1 MNKKSLALLTA
12 LFLSAGFLSY
22 AQDASN
28 ETPEQ
33 NAQAVPKYKIGDIN
47 YTSKGI
53 TKQSAL
59 KNSVEINTDMLF
71 SSRKEV
77 DDYSDNI
84 VQQLMNKRIFDDVTK
99 EGKENEPDE
108 NGIIKVD
115 YDITVTESKN
125 FLIFPKPN
133 YSSNNGFELKIKL
146 KDSNFLGF
154 MNTLNVDLNTQFGT
168 SSAPDDFS
176 KVTLGTNFDYAYP
189 FQLGPTNNTWNNDF
203 AISWFIGDVPEFSY
217 STGITTSIP
226 FSNNQLQVT
235 FTQSIARKN
244 SYETYGDALYLTENG
259 KISLPLTLG
268 YINDVIPL
276 RYTPSINAT
285 YNWDFDGINPGN
297 SNLKGPS
304 ISIGQDL
311 AISSVNWKGNFRD
324 GYSISLNH
332 SIAYNFSSEN
342 IIPAISAEIQYFKA
356 FKYVGI
362 NSRFFGYGMLN
373 DNANNVGWRMRGI
386 LDNQSFLTTDAG
398 LLLSIDV
405 PIHIITTDWLGW
417 AAAIFGP
424 YDSQSPGVQKFWSF
438 PRKLFGAL
446 NFELQISPFIDIALT
461 RNPVTGRVFSPKDG
475 FYDAGIEILIFP
487 TRFKNYIVRGSVG
500 FDLGRTLFKDQVDM
514 SWRNPNTKKFEISFG
529 LGLNY

>member
-1 MNKKSLALLTA
+1 M
-12 LFLSAGFLSY
+12 
-22 AQDASN
+22 
-28 ETPEQ
+28 
-33 NAQAVPKYKIGDIN
+33 
-47 YTSKGI
+47 
-53 TKQSAL
+53 
-59 KNSVEINTDMLF
+59 
-71 SSRKEV
+71 
-77 DDYSDNI
+77 
-84 VQQLMNKRIFDDVTK
+84 
-99 EGKENEPDE
+99 
-108 NGIIKVD
+108 
-115 YDITVTESKN
+115 
-125 FLIFPKPN
+125 
-133 YSSNNGFELKIKL
+133 
-146 KDSNFLGF
+146 
-154 MNTLNVDLNTQFGT
+154 
-168 SSAPDDFS
+168 
-176 KVTLGTNFDYAYP
+176 
-189 FQLGPTNNTWNNDF
+189 
-203 AISWFIGDVPEFSY
+203 
-217 STGITTSIP
+217 
-226 FSNNQLQVT
+226 
-235 FTQSIARKN
+235 
-244 SYETYGDALYLTENG
+244 
-259 KISLPLTLG
+259 G

-297 SNLKGPS
+297 SSLKGPS